1 MGVCDSSNQA
11 ETLEKGNKKGEEKGI
26 RVIHTLIQPIIH
38 QEIQP
43 VITEN
48 IKPLIIKT
56 IIPVIVRNEFEAQN
70 IPRDLI
76 MKHPDVKYAK
86 VAPVL
91 NEKQPPKSEKK
102 PEDWPQEIVEE
113 TEEPSSN
120 KEYEPTLANVV
131 GNVNHYIQ
139 VKEKHIRQKII
150 QHITKETIKYLD
162 DAKIVPVL
170 SP

>member
-120 KEYEPTLANVV
+120 KEYEPTLVKVV
-131 GNVNHYIQ
+131 GDLHHYIQ
-139 VKEKHIRQKII
+139 VKERHATQTII
-150 QHITKETIKYLD
+150 QPLIEDEIK
-162 DAKIVPVL
+162 VL
-170 SP
+170 VQPQIEPIIYP

>member
-1 MGVCDSSNQA
+1 MGVCDSSNQS
-11 ETLEKGNKKGEEKGI
+11 ETLEKGNKIGEEKGI

-48 IKPLIIKT
+48 INPLIIKT

-86 VAPVL
+86 VAPLL

-120 KEYEPTLANVV
+120 KEYEPTLVKVV
-131 GNVNHYIQ
+131 VNYI
-139 VKEKHIRQKII
+139 II
-150 QHITKETIKYLD
+150 FK
-162 DAKIVPVL
+162 
-170 SP
+170 